1 MDYQAQYY
9 KNLCEQLQGRI
20 NLLEAGLKKALST
33 GNPALM
39 QQELAKR
46 RERFNRLKS
55 EAGRL
60 NTLPQHRGALA
71 AATKFAQAEALK
83 QGIEDLTMPLE
94 AGGFRTG
101 VKLRELPSEKPWD
114 LGADAFDTSDPGEK
128 GSSEE
133 VVAAHT
139 KNAYTGNLQRPFPSP
154 SAMASFTL
162 RTGRPFNQYY
172 S

>member
-46 RERFNRLKS
+46 KARLQYYRDEQTRFNEMPNHIGAS
-55 EAGRL
+55 EA
-60 NTLPQHRGALA
+60 NA
-71 AATKFAQAEALK
+71 KFAQAEALK
-83 QGIEDLTMPLE
+83 PGILDLDMPLSSM
-94 AGGFRTG
+94 GIKTG
-101 VKLRELPSEKPWD
+101 VKQSDLPSEKPWD

-133 VVAAHT
+133 VVAAQT

-154 SAMASFTL
+154 SDMASFKM
-162 RTGRPFNQYY
+162 RTGRPFNQY
-172 S
+172 